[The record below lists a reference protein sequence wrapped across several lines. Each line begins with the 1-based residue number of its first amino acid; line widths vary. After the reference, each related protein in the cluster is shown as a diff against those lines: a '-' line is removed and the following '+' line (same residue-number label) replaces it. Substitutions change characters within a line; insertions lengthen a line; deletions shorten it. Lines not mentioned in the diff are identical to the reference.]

1 MHNLRHFM
9 ASAFRF
15 SPRLVGHKTD
25 LIIVMNEVLFDF
37 AVAKSK
43 AKADADTTESLL
55 IVLNIGVEI
64 RAIILGRILGEIS
77 VRLVGLRHR
86 LRSDR
91 RVTPRRAHWPSQARG
106 YLLPSNWLD
115 R

>member
-37 AVAKSK
+37 AVAK

>member
-1 MHNLRHFM
+1 M

-37 AVAKSK
+37 SVAKS
-43 AKADADTTESLL
+43 KADADTTESLL

>member
-1 MHNLRHFM
+1 M

-37 AVAKSK
+37 SVAKS
-43 AKADADTTESLL
+43 KADADTTESLL

-86 LRSDR
+86 LRSDGR
-91 RVTPRRAHWPSQARG
+91 ITPRRAHWPAQARG